1 MGMTPGTRLG
11 PYALIS
17 PIGAG
22 GMGEVYRA
30 HDTRLNRTVA
40 IKVLPNHLAA
50 DPLARA
56 RFVREGQALAAL
68 AHPNLVAIY
77 DVGTENGVSF
87 AVMELVE
94 GETLHAKLLHGRLP
108 VRRVVDY
115 AVQIARGLSAAH
127 DKGLVHRD
135 LKPAN
140 VIVAADGHVKIL
152 DFGLAKTADSGTDL
166 RADAETAVR
175 TDPGMIMGTVGYM
188 APEQVRGLAT
198 DARTDL
204 FAFGALMYEMATGRR
219 AFDRE
224 SAAETMTAIV
234 KDDPAA
240 IPADLDV
247 PPALDRIMRR
257 CLEKRPDDR
266 FRSAADLAFQ
276 LDTLSAP
283 SGRVEAA
290 ASEIAQPRRTLR
302 ALAAAAIFAAGLLA
316 GWLVLARLIPTGA
329 PASSAMPSPHE
340 HAHLLRQRPSSG
352 GVT

>member
-1 MGMTPGTRLG
+1 MIETLG
-11 PYALIS
+11 PYRIVAKL
-17 PIGAG
+17 GEG
-22 GMGEVYRA
+22 GMGQVYRA

-40 IKVLPNHLAA
+40 IKVLPDHLSA
-50 DPLARA
+50 DPVARS

-68 AHPNLVAIY
+68 SHPNLVAIY

-87 AVMELVE
+87 AVMELVN
-94 GETLHAKLLHGRLP
+94 GETLRSTLMSGRLP
-108 VRRVVDY
+108 ARRVIDY
-115 AVQIARGLSAAH
+115 AAQIARGLSAAH

-140 VIVAADGHVKIL
+140 IIVAADGHVKIL
-152 DFGLAKTADSGTDL
+152 DFGLAKTVDAGSDV
-166 RADAETAVR
+166 RADADTAVQ

-188 APEQVRGLAT
+188 APEQVRGLVT

-204 FAFGALMYEMATGRR
+204 FAFGAVLYEMLTGRR

-234 KDDPAA
+234 KEDPAA
-240 IPADLDV
+240 IAPDVEV

-276 LDTLSAP
+276 LDTLSSS
-283 SGRVEAA
+283 SGRIDAGASRIAA
-290 ASEIAQPRRTLR
+290 PGRQAR
-302 ALAAAAIFAAGLLA
+302 ALTAAAIFAAGLLV
-316 GWLVLARLIPTGA
+316 GWIVWTRVIP
-329 PASSAMPSPHE
+329 PRSPE
-340 HAHLLRQRPSSG
+340 TRS
-352 GVT
+352 